1 MESQLGERQTEDL
14 KVRTYKLFYMLLDQC
29 LASPPLYV
37 NIKTTHHPP
46 QPPPPL
52 PPRPN
57 PLPVPHH
64 LRPHPR
70 KLSLRP
76 RRRLRRAAVPW
87 HAQLLHRPLLHHPI
101 RQLQSPV
108 YRLRQ
113 EKPRRLRPRHVN
125 LLHPPTH
132 HDFLLTPIQSA
143 IIPPTSDTVF
153 ALLNCSVDSPVLNH
167 YKSLCFNFSG
177 HSCDEL
183 YNSCNAF
190 RLFRLGMGLS
200 NGTNSTG
207 STDFV
212 PPCCFTGYDTVKFM
226 SMNILDCTH
235 YTSVTNTDRL
245 RGLGPLDWTYGI
257 KLSFAV
263 PDTGCERCAQS
274 GGTCGFD
281 TETQVSLCL
290 CSTFTNSTRECGS
303 DTAEGSHCAASILF
317 QAFFEHFCFLFFIRM
332 MLIMTLLKF
341 VVDNVKH

>member
-1 MESQLGERQTEDL
+1 MPIATVTNFQIFTKKMWSHSQSKPLIT
-14 KVRTYKLFYMLLDQC
+14 LLN
-29 LASPPLYV
+29 L
-37 NIKTTHHPP
+37 
-46 QPPPPL
+46 
-52 PPRPN
+52 
-57 PLPVPHH
+57 
-64 LRPHPR
+64 
-70 KLSLRP
+70 
-76 RRRLRRAAVPW
+76 
-87 HAQLLHRPLLHHPI
+87 LLHFLPALTLSPCRTTCGPI
-101 RQLQSPV
+101 PVNYPFGLDEGCGAPQFRGMLNCSTDLFFITPSGNYKVQSIDYDKKNLVVYDPAMSTCSILQP
-108 YRLRQ
+108 
-113 EKPRRLRPRHVN
+113 
-125 LLHPPTH
+125 H
-132 HDFLLTPIQSA
+132 HDFLMTPIQAA

-190 RLFRLGMGLS
+190 RIFRLGLGVS

-245 RGLGPLDWTYGI
+245 RGLGPLDWIYGI

-290 CSTFTNSTRECGS
+290 CSTFTNSTRECAAGS
-303 DTAEGSHCAASILF
+303 DTAEGRDCAPSILF
-317 QAFFEHFCFLFFIRM
+317 QAFFVIMGALLICLHDFNLSFI
-332 MLIMTLLKF
+332 
-341 VVDNVKH
+341 